1 MKKLIVIIIVL
12 AALGAGAGAYYMRKN
27 TKEPEVRTA
36 PVTRGDV
43 VQSVQATGTLEAVT
57 TVEVGSQVSGI
68 VQELYADFNSIVK
81 RNQVIARLDPTILD
95 TQIEQQKA
103 NVARSE
109 ADLDRLQVSLAD
121 AEQKLKRAQA
131 LSEKNLLARSE
142 LDTAQTNVDS
152 ARAQIKSSQAALV
165 QAKSQLNTAQVN
177 RQHTVITAPID
188 GIVIQ
193 RAVEPG
199 QTVNAG
205 MSAPKL
211 FVIAADLTK
220 MQVNANIDEADVGN
234 MRPGQVVTFRVD
246 AFPTDTFTGTVQQ
259 VRLQPTTVQNVVTYQ
274 TVIDVPNQQLKLK
287 PGMTA
292 NVNIEISRRHNVL
305 RIPASAT
312 RFRPTAEVF
321 AALKQTPPPD
331 FGRGGFGGRRNAG
344 GQGGFGGPQ
353 PTGPGGG
360 QPGAGAAAGTAAPGA
375 APNAT
380 PGGAGAPSQQANAV
394 QGEGRRQRQP
404 QQQQGAAAENRDG
417 AQARGGGERM
427 PGMGTGAAA
436 PGENDGG
443 SGQGQAGSGGAQPG
457 GGRGGFAN
465 GGGRGG
471 FDPNMTPEERRK
483 RMEERLAAMTPE
495 ERAAW
500 QERMA
505 ARGGF
510 GGAQGGFGSRPDQNG
525 ARAGQAG
532 PGQAEGGGRGGFG
545 LPQRQASAPG
555 QNARTSATP
564 QAPRSGNLGRVASTP
579 SMNTGATTID
589 SLFGPLPAVETRGQA
604 WLFENKQL
612 KSVRLRL
619 GVTDGTYTEIMQS
632 DPEVKD
638 GTEVVTNVII
648 EQQTPAT
655 GTGNANN
662 PLMGPQRGRPGG
674 PGGGFGGG
682 GRGGR

>member
-12 AALGAGAGAYYMRKN
+12 AAVGGGAGAYYMRKN

-36 PVTRGDV
+36 PISRGDV

-57 TVEVGSQVSGI
+57 TVEIGAQVSGI
-68 VQELYADFNSIVK
+68 VQDLYADFNSIVK
-81 RNQVIARLDPTILD
+81 KGQVIARLDPTILD
-95 TQIEQQKA
+95 TQIEQQRA

-109 ADLDRLQVSLAD
+109 ADLDRLRVTRDD
-121 AEQKLKRAQA
+121 AQQKLRRAEA
-131 LSEKNLLARSE
+131 LAEKNLLPRSE
-142 LDTAQTNVDS
+142 LETAQVNLRS
-152 ARAQIKSSQAALV
+152 AEAQIKSSEAGLV

-177 RQHTVITAPID
+177 REHTVITAPID

-211 FVIAADLTK
+211 FVLAADLAK

-246 AFPTDTFTGTVQQ
+246 AFPTETFIGAVQQ

-274 TVIDVPNQQLKLK
+274 TVIDVPNPQLKLK

-292 NVNIEISRRHNVL
+292 NVNIEITRRSNVL
-305 RIPASAT
+305 RIPAAAT
-312 RFRPTAEVF
+312 RFRPTTEIF

-331 FGRGGFGGRRNAG
+331 FGRGAGGGRRNAG
-344 GQGGFGGPQ
+344 GGAGGFGGQGGFGAAQ
-353 PTGPGGG
+353 PGGPGGG
-360 QPGAGAAAGTAAPGA
+360 QPGAGAPAGSAAPPA
-375 APNAT
+375 AANA
-380 PGGAGAPSQQANAV
+380 PSAGAPSQQVNAA
-394 QGEGRRQRQP
+394 QGEGRRQRQQQP
-404 QQQQGAAAENRDG
+404 QQQGSAAENR
-417 AQARGGGERM
+417 GGGDRM
-427 PGMGTGAAA
+427 PGTAPGAAT
-436 PGENDGG
+436 PGENRGG
-443 SGQGQAGSGGAQPG
+443 FGGGQGQAGSGAQQGG
-457 GGRGGFAN
+457 GGRGSFGS
-465 GGGRGG
+465 GGRGG

-505 ARGGF
+505 ARGSGGF
-510 GGAQGGFGSRPDQNG
+510 GGGQGGFGAGLPGS
-525 ARAGQAG
+525 GQA
-532 PGQAEGGGRGGFG
+532 QGGGRGGFG
-545 LPQRQASAPG
+545 SRQGQAPGAG
-555 QNARTSATP
+555 QNARPNASP
-564 QAPRSGNLGRVASTP
+564 QAARSGNQGRVASTP
-579 SMNTGATTID
+579 TMNTGATTID
-589 SLFGPLPAVETRGQA
+589 SLFGPLPTIETRGQA

-619 GVTDGTYTEIMQS
+619 GVSDGTFTEIIQS
-632 DPEVKD
+632 DPEVKE

-648 EQQTPAT
+648 EQQTTTTPA
-655 GTGNANN
+655 GNANN

-674 PGGGFGGG
+674 PGGGG

>member
-1 MKKLIVIIIVL
+1 MKKLIAIIIVL
-12 AALGAGAGAYYMRKN
+12 AAVGAATGAYYMRKG

-36 PVTRGDV
+36 PITRGDV
-43 VQSVQATGTLEAVT
+43 VQQVQATGTLEAVT

-68 VQELYADFNSIVK
+68 VQDLYADFNSIVK
-81 RNQVIARLDPTILD
+81 KNQVIARLDPTILD
-95 TQIEQQKA
+95 TQIEQQRA
-103 NVARSE
+103 NVARSQ
-109 ADLDRLQVSLAD
+109 ADLDRLQVGLAD
-121 AEQKLKRAQA
+121 AQQKLQRAEA
-131 LSEKNLLARSE
+131 LAAKNLLPRSE
-142 LDTAQTNVDS
+142 LETAQVNVQS
-152 ARAQIKSSQAALV
+152 AQAQIKSSQAALV
-165 QAKSQLNTAQVN
+165 QAKSQLNTAEVN

-246 AFPTDTFTGTVQQ
+246 AFPNDTFTGTVQQ

-292 NVNIEISRRHNVL
+292 NVIIEISRRQNVL
-305 RIPASAT
+305 RMPAAAT
-312 RFRPTAEVF
+312 RFRPTTETF

-331 FGRGGFGGRRNAG
+331 FGRGGFGGRRNTGAG
-344 GQGGFGGPQ
+344 GGGFGGQ
-353 PTGPGGG
+353 GGGG
-360 QPGAGAAAGTAAPGA
+360 QPGAASGAGTRAGGNATAGAAANAPAGNT
-375 APNAT
+375 PSEQVNA
-380 PGGAGAPSQQANAV
+380 GQGAGS
-394 QGEGRRQRQP
+394 RQRQQQP
-404 QQQQGAAAENRDG
+404 QQGSAAENR
-417 AQARGGGERM
+417 GGGDRM
-427 PGMGTGAAA
+427 AGNA
-436 PGENDGG
+436 PGTATSGENRGASAG
-443 SGQGQAGSGGAQPG
+443 AHGEGSGGAQAG
-457 GGRGGFAN
+457 GGRGGF
-465 GGGRGG
+465 GGGRG

-483 RMEERLAAMTPE
+483 RMEERMAQMTPE
-495 ERAAW
+495 ERAAF

-505 ARGGF
+505 ARARGGF
-510 GGAQGGFGSRPDQNG
+510 GGGQGQGGVGG
-525 ARAGQAG
+525 GQG
-532 PGQAEGGGRGGFG
+532 EGGGRGGFG
-545 LPQRQASAPG
+545 NGQPGERGGAANQSGQGAQNTRANANANPQGSRDARQGRIASAPTM
-555 QNARTSATP
+555 A
-564 QAPRSGNLGRVASTP
+564 
-579 SMNTGATTID
+579 TGATTID
-589 SLFGPLPAVETRGQA
+589 SLFGPLPTVETRGQA

-612 KSVRLRL
+612 KQVRLRL
-619 GVTDGTYTEIMQS
+619 GVTDGTYTEILQS
-632 DPEVKD
+632 DPEVKE

-648 EQQTPAT
+648 EQTTTTT

-682 GRGGR
+682 GGGRGGR